1 MGMLGGGGEV
11 LPKGNEEAS
20 LGYAALRGAS
30 GAHRGTLSGRR
41 GGKRRVVAMP
51 LTALR
56 ELTLPTQK
64 ALTSRD
70 QKTFLW
76 RFRDF
81 FFTIIRAFVRSFG

>member
-41 GGKRRVVAMP
+41 RGKRTGVAMP
-51 LTALR
+51 LTSLR

-64 ALTSRD
+64 ALTSGTR
-70 QKTFLW
+70 KHFY
-76 RFRDF
+76 
-81 FFTIIRAFVRSFG
+81 